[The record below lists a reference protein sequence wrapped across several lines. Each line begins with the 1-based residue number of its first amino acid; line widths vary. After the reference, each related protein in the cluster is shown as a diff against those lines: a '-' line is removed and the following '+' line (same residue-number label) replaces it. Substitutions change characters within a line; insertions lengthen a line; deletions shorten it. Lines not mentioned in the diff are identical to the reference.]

1 MKAKVKAEQ
10 LINKVHKL
18 TLEFGRLQN
27 YPLSQAIVLFLV
39 EEILNISKQKGMH
52 ISNDAEEFY
61 KEVKEEL

>member
-27 YPLSQAIVLFLV
+27 HPLSQAIALFLV
-39 EEILNISKQKGMH
+39 EEILNISKQKGMY